1 MKIGILTMHYQSNYG
16 GMLQSYALYKILSNK
31 GYDVKLIDFRET
43 NKNSFIDIIY
53 KIGLAFYKDVLL
65 QRIDDIHVKRKIKRA
80 PNPIELS
87 RKFESFKKKYNILYT
102 QTVHEKEIPHLI
114 CKFDCI
120 IVGSDQVWTNLGK
133 RQLPYLLD
141 NCNNYGG
148 KIISYAACSA
158 NKAIPFYNKI
168 KLKKLLNKFH
178 SISVR
183 DNTTYK
189 LISPLLNNAQPTIVA
204 DPTLLYNFNEIIKT
218 KRIISEP
225 YLFVYILGAEI
236 KEGHSYII
244 QQMKKEYQFSKIV
257 AVCIPNISL
266 EGEKI
271 ADISYRDASPEQWL
285 NLLYHAQCV
294 YTDSFHGC
302 MFSLKF
308 NKGFI
313 GYYISESR
321 ASRLID
327 LKKQFNLNNIIEKS
341 SEYENISIDY
351 KTINKKIT
359 ELQSTSITFLT
370 SSLS

>member
-1 MKIGILTMHYQSNYG
+1 M
-16 GMLQSYALYKILSNK
+16 
-31 GYDVKLIDFRET
+31 
-43 NKNSFIDIIY
+43 
-53 KIGLAFYKDVLL
+53 
-65 QRIDDIHVKRKIKRA
+65 
-80 PNPIELS
+80 
-87 RKFESFKKKYNILYT
+87 
-102 QTVHEKEIPHLI
+102 
-114 CKFDCI
+114 
-120 IVGSDQVWTNLGK
+120 
-133 RQLPYLLD
+133 
-141 NCNNYGG
+141 
-148 KIISYAACSA
+148 
-158 NKAIPFYNKI
+158 
-168 KLKKLLNKFH
+168 NKFH

-285 NLLYHAQCV
+285 NLFYHAQCV

-327 LKKQFNLNNIIEKS
+327 LKSNLI
-341 SEYENISIDY
+341 
-351 KTINKKIT
+351 
-359 ELQSTSITFLT
+359 
-370 SSLS
+370 